1 MPSVFLSHSSKDK
14 AFTRKLA
21 ERLAQANVQVWLDE
35 AELNIG
41 DSLLIRISTAIE
53 ATDFVA
59 VVISHSSV
67 QSTWV
72 QSELKMAMSKELAD
86 RKVVVLPIV
95 IEPCELPMFLRDK
108 LYADFSKPDD
118 FDAPFARLLR
128 ALGVDKPLSELSQPK
143 TQEPAARTNHHPQS
157 GSVSLQEFVDVQ
169 IVGVD
174 KSRTYNPD
182 PQKALFNIYLTLSS
196 YPPQEWVAI
205 FDAERRFPRHTMW
218 RKAWVEGNSV
228 VVYCVPE
235 EIKKYHLHDLKED
248 VAISNQKYREHLQRI
263 EARKAQELQ
272 RQDAQRKL
280 LDDSLDDLDL

>member
-21 ERLAQANVQVWLDE
+21 ERLVQANVKVWLDE

-41 DSLLIRISTAIE
+41 DSLLTRISSAIE

-143 TQEPAARTNHHPQS
+143 SQESVARPNPRPQS
-157 GSVSLQEFVDVQ
+157 RTVSLHEFVDVQ
-169 IVGVD
+169 ITGVD
-174 KSRTYNPD
+174 KNRTYNPD

-196 YPPQEWVAI
+196 YPSQEWVAI

-218 RKAWVEGNSV
+218 RKAWIEGNSA

-235 EIKKYHLHDLKED
+235 EIKKYHLRDLKED
-248 VAISNQKYREHLQRI
+248 VATSNQKYREHLQRI
-263 EARKAQELQ
+263 EARKAQEVQ
-272 RQDAQRKL
+272 RQDAQRKS

>member
-21 ERLAQANVQVWLDE
+21 ERLVQVNVKVWLDE

-41 DSLLIRISTAIE
+41 DSLLTRISSAIE

-67 QSTWV
+67 QSSWV

-143 TQEPAARTNHHPQS
+143 SQEPVVRANRRLLSRT
-157 GSVSLQEFVDVQ
+157 GSLQEFVDVQ
-169 IVGVD
+169 IIGID
-174 KSRTYNPD
+174 KNRTYNPD

-218 RKAWVEGNSV
+218 RKAWIEGNSA

-235 EIKKYHLHDLKED
+235 EIKKYHLRDLKED
-248 VAISNQKYREHLQRI
+248 VATSNLKYREHLQRI

-272 RQDAQRKL
+272 RQDAQRKS